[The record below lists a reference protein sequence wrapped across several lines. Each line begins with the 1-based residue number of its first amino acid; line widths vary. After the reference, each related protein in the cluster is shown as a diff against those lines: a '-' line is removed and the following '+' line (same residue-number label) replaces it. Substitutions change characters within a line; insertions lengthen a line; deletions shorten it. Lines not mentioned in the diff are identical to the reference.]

1 MLSDY
6 ESSVDISDSDEED
19 NNLIDSQQAFVVA
32 DDSPNFYEA
41 MRGPDAKLRE
51 TAISQVSVQILAERD
66 VFLEPMN
73 PSPDKKGIRHQNGTQ
88 NQGSGV

>member
-32 DDSPNFYEA
+32 DDSPYFYEA
-41 MRGPDAKLRE
+41 MRGPDAKL
-51 TAISQVSVQILAERD
+51 
-66 VFLEPMN
+66 
-73 PSPDKKGIRHQNGTQ
+73 
-88 NQGSGV
+88 